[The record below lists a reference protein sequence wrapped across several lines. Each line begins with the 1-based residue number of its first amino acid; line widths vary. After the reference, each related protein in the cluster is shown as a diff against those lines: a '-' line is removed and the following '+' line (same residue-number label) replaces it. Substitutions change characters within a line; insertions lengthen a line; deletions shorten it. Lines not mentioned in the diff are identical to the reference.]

1 MYKAFL
7 TVFIILM
14 LTITVYG
21 VFNYKQI
28 RGPFRLILYQLI
40 ITSFGE
46 IYGLYSLQVLKTV
59 AFPMFHFL
67 NPVEYLLYALFFYEL
82 TRKENTKRFILATIT
97 ALLLF
102 SIGNTIWLQLLAEDN
117 SNAYL
122 AGAALM
128 VVYSLLYYYELYQR
142 EDFSVPIVKLPD
154 FWIVTGIFFLYA
166 GSFFVMGFTRII
178 LAIEP
183 ETAPNLYVINLFL
196 NILLYALIFYGF
208 RCHTRVRT

>member
-1 MYKAFL
+1 MSNILHAL
-7 TVFIILM
+7 SILSMIGATVFGLCNYQK
-14 LTITVYG
+14 IT
-21 VFNYKQI
+21 NS
-28 RGPFRLILYQLI
+28 FRWILYQLI
-40 ITSFGE
+40 ITSVGE
-46 IYGLYSLQVLKTV
+46 LYGYYSLWFLKTV

-67 NPVEYLLYALFFYEL
+67 NPIEYLLYSLFFYEL
-82 TRKENTKRFILATIT
+82 TQKHFTERFILATIT

-166 GSFFVMGFTRII
+166 GSFFVMGFIRII